1 MPLLCA
7 EKDAAGDTHAFV
19 VGRMT
24 ATLGNLPNA
33 DVAAIVAEHRQRF
46 LGAGSADTPDR
57 RRAVAMI
64 EEGRALGLRMV
75 NFEPGAM
82 NPPLR
87 TDDRRL
93 YLVCA
98 PCEDIGMPIAL
109 MVGGEARPHI
119 TYTAPECLDRTLA
132 AFPRLTV
139 VCSHGGW
146 RWVQEV
152 LHVAFR
158 RPNLLSLPQNVAART
173 AGDGHLHPRGE
184 QLPARADA
192 VRHRLSVLPAA
203 GVLAWLRSLPLKP
216 DAMAA
221 MLWRNASRL
230 LGLPG

>member
-7 EKDAAGDTHAFV
+7 EKDAAGVTHAFV

-46 LGAGSADTPDR
+46 LGVGSADTPDR

-93 YLVCA
+93 YPFYA
-98 PCEDIGMPIAL
+98 PCEDTGMPIAL
-109 MVGGEARPHI
+109 MAGGEARPHI

-146 RWVQEV
+146 PRVEQL
-152 LHVAFR
+152 LHIAFR
-158 RPNLLSLPQNVAART
+158 RPNLYLGP
-173 AGDGHLHPRGE
+173 DMYLHE
-184 QLPARADA
+184 
-192 VRHRLSVLPAA
+192 
-203 GVLAWLRSLPLKP
+203 
-216 DAMAA
+216 
-221 MLWRNASRL
+221 
-230 LGLPG
+230 LPGMDTYIRAANSFLRERMLFGTAYPFCPLPEYVA